1 MDYKYLTDSELAS
14 VMVSYINR
22 VGHLKDLIGTYL
34 DSADHG
40 RIQPTQ
46 IKELYK
52 QLKNELREDD
62 NYLDLVRN
70 RNGNQIYMYY
80 FSPSIREA
88 FAWGFTVP
96 VNAAVTFAMF
106 SAVSEAHYKLTKYYS
121 LEEWGSLI

>member
-52 QLKNELREDD
+52 QLKNELREDY

-70 RNGNQIYMYY
+70 RNGSQIYM
-80 FSPSIREA
+80 
-88 FAWGFTVP
+88 P
-96 VNAAVTFAMF
+96 VIFLLF
-106 SAVSEAHYKLTKYYS
+106 
-121 LEEWGSLI
+121 LIFL